1 MLITILGF
9 MGSGK
14 STLGK
19 LIANRLDFNF
29 IDIDDYIEENEKMR
43 IPKIFNKKGEQHFR
57 FLETQYLNEILSGQ
71 NTVVSLGGGTPCFNN
86 NIKKITA
93 QSRSLFIDLP
103 FEQLIS
109 RLANAKRER
118 PLIKDMTKIELGS
131 FITEKL
137 KERRP
142 FYEQAEYTVNASKSS
157 LEEVLQWVNKEK
169 P

>member
-29 IDIDDYIEENEKMR
+29 IDLDDYIEENEKMS
-43 IPKIFNKKGEQHFR
+43 IPEIFNKKGEQHFR

-86 NIKKITA
+86 NIKKITT
-93 QSRSLFIDLP
+93 QSKSLFIDLP
-103 FEQLIS
+103 FEQL
-109 RLANAKRER
+109 R
-118 PLIKDMTKIELGS
+118 
-131 FITEKL
+131 
-137 KERRP
+137 
-142 FYEQAEYTVNASKSS
+142 QA
-157 LEEVLQWVNKEK
+157 LREEVEQSPNATNRSRYLNQRTNLLIR
-169 P
+169 